1 MSSVKQETISGVKW
15 SAIENFSVQGVQFVL
30 GITMARLL
38 LPKDYG
44 VLGMIAIFI
53 AISQTFINCGFT
65 AALIRKIDRTQ
76 TDCSTVFYFNF
87 VTAIFFYL
95 ILFITAPYIA
105 EFFNT
110 PILKSVVR
118 VIAINLVIDSL
129 AAVHRATLT
138 IKIDFKSQA
147 IVSFTTCILS
157 GFVGLYL
164 AYTGYG
170 VWALV
175 WQQVLGALLSAM
187 GIWWTSHWHPS
198 LIFSWP
204 SFKEL
209 FAFGSK
215 LLAANLL
222 HTIYMNFTT
231 MAIGKYYS
239 ASQLGYYNRGNN
251 FASLP
256 SSNLVGILQRVTFP
270 ILSKIQDDEEHLICV
285 YRKYIRITSLPVF
298 FLMCMLV
305 GISKPMVILLIGE
318 KWLDCV
324 IYLQILCF
332 AMMFDHITT
341 VNMNLLQVKGR
352 SDYVLRTEFIKKTIS
367 FAMIIAAIPLGVMAI
382 CLSRVIYTQI
392 AIFLSTYYTGKAYG
406 LSYRKQFVDFFPY
419 FAKAMI
425 AMSLSLILCSTDFTP
440 YATIT
445 VGIIINSVIFYL
457 LVRRDDLWI
466 EVKDLALGF
475 LKRFRK

>member
-1 MSSVKQETISGVKW
+1 MSSVKQETLSGVKW
-15 SAIENFSVQGVQFVL
+15 TAIENFSVNGIQFII
-30 GITMARLL
+30 GIVMARLL
-38 LPKDYG
+38 TPEDYG

-53 AISQTFINCGFT
+53 AISQTFINCGFS

-76 TDCSTVFYFNF
+76 ADYSTVFYFNF
-87 VTAIFFYL
+87 VTAIFFY
-95 ILFITAPYIA
+95 ILLFFAAPYIA
-105 EFFNT
+105 AFFNT
-110 PILKSVVR
+110 PILKGVVR
-118 VIAINLVIDSL
+118 VIAVNLIINSL

-147 IVSFTTCILS
+147 IVSFVTCIFS
-157 GFVGLYL
+157 GSVGLYL
-164 AYTGYG
+164 AYTGWG

-175 WQQVLGALLSAM
+175 GQQVLGALLSAI

-198 LIFSWP
+198 FIFSLS

-209 FAFGSK
+209 FSFGSK

-222 HTIYMNFTT
+222 HSIYTNFTT
-231 MAIGKYYS
+231 MAIGKFYS
-239 ASQLGYYNRGNN
+239 STQLGYYNRGSN

-270 ILSKIQDDEEHLICV
+270 ILSKLQEDDERLIGV
-285 YRKYIRITSLPVF
+285 YRKYICITSLPVF

-305 GISKPMVILLIGE
+305 GISKPMVIILIGE

-352 SDYVLRTEFIKKTIS
+352 SDYVLKTEFIKKAIS
-367 FAMIIAAIPLGVMAI
+367 FAMIIAAIPLGVVAI
-382 CLSRVIYTQI
+382 CISRVIYTQI
-392 AIFLSTYYTGKAYG
+392 AIFLSTYYTGKIYG
-406 LSYRKQFVDFFPY
+406 LSYRKQFIDFFPY

-425 AMSLSLILCSTDFTP
+425 AMAPSLILCSTIINP
-440 YATIT
+440 YLTIT
-445 VGIIINSVIFYL
+445 IGIIINTIIYFL
-457 LVRRDDLWI
+457 FVR
-466 EVKDLALGF
+466 KDEQWFEIKELALGF
-475 LKRFRK
+475 IKRTRK